1 MKTSIGWSIFKAIA
15 ISAATF
21 CIGWIIAIVCNA
33 WIQRGVTMQD
43 VTWQTPNHTRPIWFD
58 YQGTNYEVLLGYRR
72 DGVVVWKTVKMDR

>member
-1 MKTSIGWSIFKAIA
+1 
-15 ISAATF
+15 
-21 CIGWIIAIVCNA
+21 
-33 WIQRGVTMQD
+33 MQD